1 VTRPEPWNDRRNT
14 RKTFS
19 FPNETGGRFFFV
31 SDLDY
36 NTPSWIV
43 PMPLKILLISPIG
56 LKKILG
62 AEFFFKLPFLGLP
75 TIAAYTPPDCQVK
88 MVDERISPVDFD
100 TDADLI
106 GISVMTPL
114 ATRAYEIADEFKRR
128 GKTVVMGGMHVS
140 ALPDEALQHCDA
152 VAIGEGEQV
161 WPQMV
166 EDFKRGEL
174 KQIYKADMLFDL
186 SAAQPP
192 RWDIIDKGLYSPVDF
207 IETTRGCPIN
217 CNFCAVTQFYGAKYR
232 TKSVHLVEEMVA
244 RVRPVDK
251 VFALKNLIF
260 FVDDNIV
267 ANRKHCIALLKML
280 KSYNIQWL
288 GQASVSVAK
297 DDELLQ
303 LMAETRCLG
312 LLIGMESLSEDTLAE
327 CGKRINK
334 PGEYLEAVNKL
345 HRYGI
350 GVQAAFIIG
359 FDNDDI
365 SIFAKMAKFINR
377 SNFDS
382 VYFSILTPYPGTR
395 LFKKL
400 ESEGRI
406 LHKDWERYD
415 TAHVVFR
422 PKKLTVE
429 QLEEGFFWL
438 YKKTLSMK
446 SIVLRLARARTN
458 LQFFVPDNLAFRSCL
473 LKMLRGG

>member
-1 VTRPEPWNDRRNT
+1 MQI
-14 RKTFS
+14 
-19 FPNETGGRFFFV
+19 
-31 SDLDY
+31 
-36 NTPSWIV
+36 SWIV
-43 PMPLKILLISPIG
+43 PMSLKILLISPIG

-75 TIAAYTPPDCQVK
+75 TIAAYTPPDCEVK
-88 MVDERISPVDFD
+88 MVDERISSVDFD
-100 TDADLI
+100 EDVDLV
-106 GISVMTPL
+106 GITVMTPL

-152 VAIGEGEQV
+152 VAIGEGEQA

-174 KQIYKADMLFDL
+174 QQIYRAEKLFDL

-232 TKSVHLVEEMVA
+232 TKPVNLVEQMVA
-244 RVRPVDK
+244 QVKPVDK
-251 VFALKNLIF
+251 VLALKNLIF

-267 ANRKHCIALLKML
+267 ANRKHCLELLNML
-280 KSYNIQWL
+280 KTYNIQWL
-288 GQASVSVAK
+288 GQASISVAK
-297 DDELLQ
+297 DEEMLQ
-303 LMAETRCLG
+303 LMSETRCLG

-334 PGEYLEAVNKL
+334 PAEYERAVATL

-350 GVQAAFIIG
+350 GVKATFMLG
-359 FDNDDI
+359 FDNDDP
-365 SIFAKMAKFINR
+365 SVFPKMARFIR
-377 SNFDS
+377 KSSFDS

-395 LFKKL
+395 FYQKL
-400 ESEGRI
+400 EEEGRL
-406 LHKDWERYD
+406 LHNDWEKYD

-422 PKKLTVE
+422 PEKMTVE
-429 QLEEGFFWL
+429 QLEQGFIWL
-438 YKKTLSMK
+438 YKKTLSLG

-458 LQFFVPDNLAFRSCL
+458 PQFFLPDNLAFRSCL
-473 LKMLRGG
+473 LKMLRERS

>member
-1 VTRPEPWNDRRNT
+1 M
-14 RKTFS
+14 S
-19 FPNETGGRFFFV
+19 
-31 SDLDY
+31 
-36 NTPSWIV
+36 
-43 PMPLKILLISPIG
+43 LKILLISPIG

-62 AEFFFKLPFLGLP
+62 ADFFFKLPFLGLP
-75 TIAAYTPPDCQVK
+75 TVAAHTPPDCEVK
-88 MVDERISPVDFD
+88 MVDERISPVDFTD
-100 TDADLI
+100 DADLI

-114 ATRAYEIADEFKRR
+114 ATRAYEVADEFKRR

-140 ALPDEALQHCDA
+140 ALPEEALEHCDA
-152 VAIGEGEQV
+152 VAIGEGEKV

-174 KQIYKADMLFDL
+174 KEVYRADKLLDL
-186 SAAQPP
+186 GESLPP
-192 RWDIIDKGLYSPVDF
+192 RWDIIDKTLYSPVDF

-232 TKSVHLVEEMVA
+232 IKPIHLVEEMVA

-251 VFALKNLIF
+251 IFALKNLIF

-267 ANRKHCIALLKML
+267 ANRKHCMALLKML

-288 GQASVSVAK
+288 GQASISVAK
-297 DDELLQ
+297 DDELLK
-303 LMAETRCLG
+303 LMSETRCLG

-334 PGEYLEAVNKL
+334 PAEYLEAVANL

-350 GVQAAFIIG
+350 GVKATFIIG

-365 SIFAKMAKFINR
+365 LVFPKMARFINR

-395 LFKKL
+395 LFEKM
-400 ESEGRI
+400 ESEGRL

-422 PKKLTVE
+422 PRKMTVE
-429 QLEEGFFWL
+429 QLEEGFVWL
-438 YKKTLSMK
+438 YKRALSMK

-458 LQFFVPDNLAFRSCL
+458 PQFFLPDNLAFRSCL
-473 LKMLRGG
+473 FKMLRGNKKI

>member
-1 VTRPEPWNDRRNT
+1 MQV
-14 RKTFS
+14 
-19 FPNETGGRFFFV
+19 
-31 SDLDY
+31 
-36 NTPSWIV
+36 SWIV
-43 PMPLKILLISPIG
+43 PMSLKILLISPIG

-75 TIAAYTPPDCQVK
+75 TIAAYTPPDCEVK
-88 MVDERISPVDFD
+88 MVDERISSVDFD
-100 TDADLI
+100 EDVELI
-106 GISVMTPL
+106 GITVMTPL
-114 ATRAYEIADEFKRR
+114 ATRAYEIADEFKRK

-174 KQIYKADMLFDL
+174 KQIYRAEKLFDL

-232 TKSVHLVEEMVA
+232 TKPVNLVEEMVA

-260 FVDDNIV
+260 FVDDNII
-267 ANRKHCIALLKML
+267 ANRKHCMALLKML
-280 KSYNIQWL
+280 KSYNVQWL
-288 GQASVSVAK
+288 GQASVAVAK
-297 DDELLQ
+297 DDELMQ
-303 LMAETRCLG
+303 LMSETRCLG
-312 LLIGMESLSEDTLAE
+312 LFIGMESLSEDALAE

-334 PGEYLEAVNKL
+334 PAEYLQAVAKL

-359 FDNDDI
+359 FDNDDV
-365 SIFAKMAKFINR
+365 SIFPKMEGFIR
-377 SNFDS
+377 KSNFDS
-382 VYFSILTPYPGTR
+382 LFLSILTPYPGTR
-395 LFKKL
+395 FYQKI
-400 ESEGRI
+400 ESEGRL

-415 TAHVVFR
+415 TSHVVFR
-422 PKKLTVE
+422 PKKMTAE
-429 QLEEGFFWL
+429 QLEEGYIWL
-438 YKKTLSMK
+438 YKKALTMK

-458 LQFFVPDNLAFRSCL
+458 PQFFGPSNMAFRSCL
-473 LKMLRGG
+473 FRMLRGG

>member
-1 VTRPEPWNDRRNT
+1 MSLR
-14 RKTFS
+14 
-19 FPNETGGRFFFV
+19 
-31 SDLDY
+31 
-36 NTPSWIV
+36 
-43 PMPLKILLISPIG
+43 ILLISPIG
-56 LKKILG
+56 LKKVLG
-62 AEFFFKLPFLGLP
+62 ADFFFKLPFLGLP
-75 TIAAYTPPDCQVK
+75 TIAAYTPPGCEVK

-100 TDADLI
+100 DDADLI

-140 ALPDEALQHCDA
+140 ALPDEALEHCDA

-174 KQIYKADMLFDL
+174 KKIYKAEKLFDL

-217 CNFCAVTQFYGAKYR
+217 CNFCAVTQYYGAKYR
-232 TKSVHLVEEMVA
+232 TKPVGLVEEMVA
-244 RVRPVDK
+244 QVKPVDK
-251 VFALKNLIF
+251 ILALKNLIF
-260 FVDDNIV
+260 FVDDNII
-267 ANRKHCIALLKML
+267 ANRKHVIELLRML

-288 GQASVSVAK
+288 GQASISVAK
-297 DDELLQ
+297 DDELLK
-303 LMAETRCLG
+303 LMSETRCLG
-312 LLIGMESLSEDTLAE
+312 LLIGMESLSNDTLAE

-334 PGEYLEAVNKL
+334 PAEYEEAVARL

-350 GVQAAFIIG
+350 GVKAAFMVG

-365 SIFAKMAKFINR
+365 SVFPTMERFIRR
-377 SNFDS
+377 SSFDS

-395 LFKKL
+395 LYQQM
-400 ESEGRI
+400 ESEGRLI
-406 LHKDWERYD
+406 HKDWARYD

-422 PKKLTVE
+422 PKKMTVQ
-429 QLEEGFFWL
+429 QLEQGFIWL
-438 YKKTLSMK
+438 NKKALSLR
-446 SIVLRLARARTN
+446 SIVLRLAWARTVP
-458 LQFFVPDNLAFRSCL
+458 QFFIPDNLAFRSCL
-473 LKMLRGG
+473 LKMLRGA

>member
-1 VTRPEPWNDRRNT
+1 MG
-14 RKTFS
+14 KLLILS
-19 FPNETGGRFFFV
+19 Y
-31 SDLDY
+31 LDDFNY
-36 NTPSWIV
+36 NTEAYCLFLHWDVKMS
-43 PMPLKILLISPIG
+43 LKILLISPIG

-62 AEFFFKLPFLGLP
+62 AEFFFKLPFLGIP
-75 TIAAYTPPDCQVK
+75 TVAAHTPPDCEVK
-88 MVDERISPVDFD
+88 MVDERISPVDF
-100 TDADLI
+100 TYDADLI

-140 ALPDEALQHCDA
+140 ALPEEALEHCDA
-152 VAIGEGEQV
+152 VAIGEGEKV

-174 KQIYKADMLFDL
+174 KEVYQADKLLDL
-186 SAAQPP
+186 GESLPP
-192 RWDIIDKGLYSPVDF
+192 RWDIIDKNLYSPVDF

-232 TKSVHLVEEMVA
+232 TKPVHLVEEMVA
-244 RVRPVDK
+244 KVKPVDK
-251 VFALKNLIF
+251 FFALKNLIF

-267 ANRKHCIALLKML
+267 ANRKHCMKLLKML

-297 DDELLQ
+297 DDELLK
-303 LMAETRCLG
+303 LMSETRCLG

-334 PGEYLEAVNKL
+334 PAEYLEAVSKL

-350 GVQAAFIIG
+350 GVKATFMIG
-359 FDNDDI
+359 FDNDDM
-365 SIFAKMAKFINR
+365 SVFPKMAKFITR

-395 LFKKL
+395 LFQRM
-400 ESEGRI
+400 ESEGRL
-406 LHKDWERYD
+406 LHKDWEKYD

-422 PKKLTVE
+422 PTKMTVE
-429 QLEEGFFWL
+429 QLQGGFTWL
-438 YKKTLSMK
+438 YKRALSMK
-446 SIVLRLARARTN
+446 SIALRLARART
-458 LQFFVPDNLAFRSCL
+458 FVPDNLAFRSCL
-473 LKMLRGG
+473 FKMLRGSNKT

>member
-1 VTRPEPWNDRRNT
+1 M
-14 RKTFS
+14 S
-19 FPNETGGRFFFV
+19 
-31 SDLDY
+31 
-36 NTPSWIV
+36 
-43 PMPLKILLISPIG
+43 LKILLISPIG

-75 TIAAYTPPDCQVK
+75 TIAAYTPPDCEVK
-88 MVDERISPVDFD
+88 MVDERISSVDFD
-100 TDADLI
+100 EDVELI
-106 GISVMTPL
+106 GITVMTPL
-114 ATRAYEIADEFKRR
+114 ATRAYEIADAFKRR

-174 KQIYKADMLFDL
+174 KQIYRAEKLFDL

-207 IETTRGCPIN
+207 IETTRGCP
-217 CNFCAVTQFYGAKYR
+217 AVTQFYGAKYR
-232 TKSVHLVEEMVA
+232 TKPIHLVEEMVA

-260 FVDDNIV
+260 FVDDNII
-267 ANRKHCIALLKML
+267 ANRKHCMALLKML
-280 KSYNIQWL
+280 KSYNVQWL
-288 GQASVSVAK
+288 GQASVAVAK
-297 DDELLQ
+297 DDELMQ
-303 LMAETRCLG
+303 LMSETRCLG
-312 LLIGMESLSEDTLAE
+312 LFIGMESLSEDALAE

-334 PGEYLEAVNKL
+334 PAEYLQAVAKL

-359 FDNDDI
+359 FDNDDV
-365 SIFAKMAKFINR
+365 SIFPKMEGFIR
-377 SNFDS
+377 KSNFDS
-382 VYFSILTPYPGTR
+382 LFLSILTPYPGTR
-395 LFKKL
+395 FYQKI
-400 ESEGRI
+400 ESEGRL

-415 TAHVVFR
+415 TSHVVFR
-422 PKKLTVE
+422 PKKMTAE
-429 QLEEGFFWL
+429 QLEEGYIWL
-438 YKKTLSMK
+438 YKKALTMK

-458 LQFFVPDNLAFRSCL
+458 PQFFGPSNMAFRSCL
-473 LKMLRGG
+473 FRMLRGG